1 MPALKI
7 LVWCTVVG
15 GMAARDV
22 FQRGWFA
29 AEVARLALLVGI
41 GGWMECKTILQTF
54 CWMAQACDLGGEAL
68 WNEADLSRLVLS

>member
-1 MPALKI
+1 
-7 LVWCTVVG
+7 
-15 GMAARDV
+15 MAARDV